1 MRSRSLMT
9 KKRFLRNAYIGLNI
23 VTLIALFILIGYVI
37 CYQTEVVARPIEPA
51 QSPFLNNT
59 TYQEPAAEIAIISA
73 EAEPAQETEEE
84 NTEESSYEEP
94 PTEIPYTEF
103 TATAYCGCSS
113 CCGAWATDPDH
124 IIGSGG
130 VELIQGYHVA
140 APFKNGTKLEIEGM
154 GIYEVQDDTAQWIVE
169 KYDGKIVDL
178 YFDNHQDALN
188 FGKRMVNVRVLNE

>member
-1 MRSRSLMT
+1 MRRRSFMT
-9 KKRFLRNAYIGLNI
+9 FNRFINNLAFYGTI
-23 VTLIALFILIGYVI
+23 VSAFLLIMLIGYVI
-37 CYQTEVVARPIEPA
+37 GYNSTPAAEPVEE
-51 QSPFLNNT
+51 SPFLNNT

-73 EAEPAQETEEE
+73 EAEPAHETEEKE

-169 KYDGKIVDL
+169 KYDGKIVDI

-188 FGKRMVNVRVLNE
+188 FGKRMVSVRVLNE